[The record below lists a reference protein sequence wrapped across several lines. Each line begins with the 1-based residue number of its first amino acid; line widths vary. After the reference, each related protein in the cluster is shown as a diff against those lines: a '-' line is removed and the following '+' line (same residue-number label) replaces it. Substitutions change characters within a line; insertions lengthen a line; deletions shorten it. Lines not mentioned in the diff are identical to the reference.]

1 MVLEMGI
8 LLEEILR
15 EPASGLLVRVA
26 GPRKEMVAIKGLKCT
41 VTWFFRTGLF
51 RNINATVFSEREVG
65 KGLSKFASHKLLL
78 NLQLA

>member
-1 MVLEMGI
+1 MGI

-15 EPASGLLVRVA
+15 EPESYLLVGVV
-26 GPRKEMVAIKGLKCT
+26 GPRKEMVDIKGLKCN
-41 VTWFFRTGLF
+41 VTWSFRTGLF
-51 RNINATVFSEREVG
+51 NNINVTVFSETEGR